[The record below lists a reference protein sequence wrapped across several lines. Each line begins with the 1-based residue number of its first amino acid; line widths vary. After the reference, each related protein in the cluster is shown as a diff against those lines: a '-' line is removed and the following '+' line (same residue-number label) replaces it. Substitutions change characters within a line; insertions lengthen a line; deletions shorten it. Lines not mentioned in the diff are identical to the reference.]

1 MQKNETGPQS
11 YATHKIKSK
20 QIKDF
25 NVLIILE
32 TTKLLEE
39 TTGKKDP

>member
-1 MQKNETGPQS
+1 MQKNETGLQS

-20 QIKDF
+20 QIKYF
-25 NVLIILE
+25 NVLIIPE

-39 TTGKKDP
+39 TIGKKDP